1 MHQRNKTKI
10 ENSLTC
16 CRLLRGISGR
26 GIVGGGGTFND
37 RLGGIGGGGPAA
49 VDLIATVGSDVVF
62 VNVAS
67 ELVDV
72 LFRAGNGGGTVDE
85 AKLLLLL
92 E

>member
-1 MHQRNKTKI
+1 M
-10 ENSLTC
+10 
-16 CRLLRGISGR
+16 
-26 GIVGGGGTFND
+26 
-37 RLGGIGGGGPAA
+37 
-49 VDLIATVGSDVVF
+49 IATVGSDVVF